1 MYACKLYT
9 RDGNSLVVELTISLL
24 LLFYV
29 IVLLLQRNS
38 TKTIKKEHSH
48 YKVKKICN
56 VNKKGF

>member
-1 MYACKLYT
+1 MIKNNNVRYLI
-9 RDGNSLVVELTISLL
+9 NSWLELTISLL